1 MKSNGETRGNG
12 SRRPD
17 EIQAEIARTRDE
29 MDQTL
34 SAIENRLTPG
44 QLVDQGID
52 YLKNSGAREYL
63 TNLTGT
69 VKYNPMP
76 VALTA
81 IGIAWL
87 IAMQN
92 RPVQYRFIETG
103 SDAGSRSFSDDE
115 ASPGMMTAAREKV
128 GDAGEKMA
136 QARDTIGNK
145 VGQASERLGE
155 MKNRVGERMSDLSAT
170 ARQQAGRMKSGW
182 DLMLREHPLAI
193 GAIGLAAGAVA
204 AALAPRTRKEDEL
217 MGGARDRLMDQAAS
231 AASEK
236 LEQGR
241 QMASEAL
248 QSAKQDNG
256 AGVPN
261 PS

>member
-1 MKSNGETRGNG
+1 MRGNG
-12 SRRPD
+12 SGSGSNRTNGNRRPE
-17 EIQAEIARTRDE
+17 EIQAEIARTRGE

-92 RPVQYRFIETG
+92 RPVQYRFIETRGG
-103 SDAGSRSFSDDE
+103 SVTSAGDE
-115 ASPGMMTAAREKV
+115 TQPGMI
-128 GDAGEKMA
+128 D
-136 QARDTIGNK
+136 
-145 VGQASERLGE
+145 QASERLGE
-155 MKNRVGERMSDLSAT
+155 MKNRVGERMSDLSTT
-170 ARQQAGRMKSGW
+170 ARQQADRVKSGW
-182 DLMLREHPLAI
+182 DTMLREHPLAI

-231 AASEK
+231 AATEK

-248 QSAKQDNG
+248 QSAKQEGGKELDNG
-256 AGVPN
+256 PRN